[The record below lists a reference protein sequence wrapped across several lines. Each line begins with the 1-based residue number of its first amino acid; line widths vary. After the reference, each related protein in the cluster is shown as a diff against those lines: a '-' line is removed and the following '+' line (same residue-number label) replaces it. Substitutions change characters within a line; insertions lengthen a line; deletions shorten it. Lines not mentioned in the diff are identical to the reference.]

1 MSMRQRG
8 VVAAALSL
16 ALSTGAAPAH
26 ASPATPAAQA
36 SPSTPAAHAS
46 PAVSTGACTVVGPG
60 TVSVGA
66 PRQRVTYRLGAHCPT
81 GGSASWA
88 LVRPGNGRLATLVF
102 APGRRTADLTVRD
115 TMPPGTAVLRP
126 TGAAAQGEPVGQAGR
141 PVVLKARSRAAVSV
155 QRTGDVVALRAT
167 VAHYRLGRNRYVPW
181 RNAAVHFQRRT
192 CPTCE
197 WRQTPQGRTDAG
209 GRASVGVR
217 VNSAAA
223 ADWRV
228 VVGGTSTIWPSSSSV
243 RRG

>member
-8 VVAAALSL
+8 VASAVLSL
-16 ALSTGAAPAH
+16 ARGAGAA
-26 ASPATPAAQA
+26 PAAQA
-36 SPSTPAAHAS
+36 SPAAPAAQAW
-46 PAVSTGACTVVGPG
+46 PAASTGTCAVIGPG
-60 TVSVGA
+60 TVSIGA

-88 LVRPGNGRLATLVF
+88 LVRPGNGRLATVVF

-115 TMPPGTAVLRP
+115 TMPPGTATLRP
-126 TGAAAQGEPVGQAGR
+126 TGATAEGEPVRQAGR

-167 VAHYRLGRNRYVPW
+167 VAHYRFGRNRYVPW
-181 RNAAVHFQRRT
+181 RNASVYFQRRT

-209 GRASVGVR
+209 GRASGGVR

>member
-1 MSMRQRG
+1 MRAG
-8 VVAAALSL
+8 
-16 ALSTGAAPAH
+16 TG
-26 ASPATPAAQA
+26 
-36 SPSTPAAHAS
+36 
-46 PAVSTGACTVVGPG
+46 
-60 TVSVGA
+60 
-66 PRQRVTYRLGAHCPT
+66 RLG
-81 GGSASWA
+81 
-88 LVRPGNGRLATLVF
+88 TLVF
-102 APGRRTADLTVRD
+102 TPGRRAAVLTVRD
-115 TMPPGTAVLRP
+115 TMPPGVATWRP
-126 TGAAAQGEPVGQAGR
+126 AGATVEGEPVRQAGR
-141 PVVLKARSRAAVSV
+141 SVVLKARSRAAVSV

-167 VAHYRLGRNRYVPW
+167 VAHYRLVRNRYVPW

>member
-8 VVAAALSL
+8 VAAAALSL
-16 ALSTGAAPAH
+16 ALGAGAAPAAR
-26 ASPATPAAQA
+26 ASPAAPAAQA
-36 SPSTPAAHAS
+36 WPAA
-46 PAVSTGACTVVGPG
+46 STGTCAVIGPG
-60 TVSVGA
+60 TVSIGA

-81 GGSASWA
+81 GGRASWA
-88 LVRPGNGRLATLVF
+88 LARPGNGRLGTVVF
-102 APGRRTADLTVRD
+102 APGRRTADLMVRD

-126 TGAAAQGEPVGQAGR
+126 TGATAQGEPVRQAGR
-141 PVVLKARSRAAVSV
+141 SVVLKARSRAAVSV

-167 VAHYRLGRNRYVPW
+167 VAHYRFGRNRYVPW
-181 RNAAVHFQRRT
+181 RNASVYFQRRT

>member
-1 MSMRQRG
+1 MSLRQRAMAA
-8 VVAAALSL
+8 VVLGL
-16 ALSTGAAPAH
+16 ALGAGVA
-26 ASPATPAAQA
+26 
-36 SPSTPAAHAS
+36 PAAHGAPAS
-46 PAVSTGACTVVGPG
+46 TSAAACALIGPS

-66 PRQRVTYRLGAHCPT
+66 PRQAVTYRLGAHCPAGAT
-81 GGSASWA
+81 ASWA
-88 LVRPGNGRLATLVF
+88 LVRAGTGRLGTLVF
-102 APGRRTADLTVRD
+102 SPGRRAAVLTVRD
-115 TMPPGTAVLRP
+115 TMPPGVATWRP
-126 TGAAAQGEPVGQAGR
+126 AGATVKGEPVRQTGR
-141 PVVLKARSRAAVSV
+141 SVVLKSRSRAAVSV